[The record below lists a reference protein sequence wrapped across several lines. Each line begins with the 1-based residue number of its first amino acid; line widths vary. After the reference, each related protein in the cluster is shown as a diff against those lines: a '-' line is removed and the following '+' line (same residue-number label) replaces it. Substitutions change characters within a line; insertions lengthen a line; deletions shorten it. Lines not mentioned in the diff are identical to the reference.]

1 MDFAVEQRKGSEKSE
16 MQKPER
22 LKELPPY
29 LFAEIDRLKEEAKGK
44 GVDIISL
51 GIGDPDQPTPPHII
65 GELERA
71 ARDPGN
77 HHYPDYEG
85 LAELRKAISSWYRK
99 RFGVELNPE
108 DEVLPLIGAKEGI
121 GHLPLACINPGDV
134 VLVPDPGYPVYR
146 AGTVFAGGIPRLLPL
161 RKENGFLPDLED
173 IGKGDLE
180 KTKMIFLNYP
190 NNPTGAV
197 AEREFFKRLVKLASA
212 RGIVICHDATYSEIY
227 YDGYKP
233 LSLLQI
239 EGAKE
244 VAIEF
249 HSLSKTYNMTGWRIG
264 WVSGNSRVLK
274 SLREI
279 KTNLDSGIFQ
289 AIQHAGIKAL
299 SGPQECVE
307 RMRKIY
313 QRRRDILAQGLEE
326 LGWEFEKPKATFYLW
341 VSVPGGHSSAEW
353 ATSLL
358 KNYGVVVTP
367 GVGFGKHGEG
377 YIRIALTVD
386 NERLREALQ
395 RMKKSL

>member
-1 MDFAVEQRKGSEKSE
+1 MEKS
-16 MQKPER
+16 ER

-29 LFAEIDRLKEEAKGK
+29 LFAEIDRLKEEAKSK
-44 GVDIISL
+44 GLDIINL
-51 GIGDPDQPTPPHII
+51 GIGDPDQPTPSYII
-65 GELERA
+65 AELEKA
-71 ARDPGN
+71 ARDPRN
-77 HHYPDYEG
+77 HRYADYEG
-85 LAELRKAISSWYRK
+85 LPELRKAISSWYRE

-134 VLVPDPGYPVYR
+134 VLIPDPGYPVYR
-146 AGTVFAGGIPRLLPL
+146 AGTIFAGGIPCPMPL

-173 IGKGDLE
+173 IDRESLK
-180 KTKMIFLNYP
+180 KAKIIFLNYP
-190 NNPTGAV
+190 NNPTGAI
-197 AEREFFKRLVKLASA
+197 AERDFFERVVKFASTK
-212 RGIVICHDATYSEIY
+212 GIVVCHDATYSEVS

-244 VAIEF
+244 VGIEF

-264 WVSGNSRVLK
+264 WVSGNARVLK

-289 AIQHAGIKAL
+289 AIQYAGIKAL
-299 SGPQECVE
+299 SGPHDCVE

-313 QRRRDILAQGLEE
+313 QERRDVLAQGLKD

-341 VSVPGGHSSAEW
+341 VSVPRGHTSTQW
-353 ATSLL
+353 AASLL
-358 KNYGVVVTP
+358 QNSGVVVTP
-367 GVGFGKHGEG
+367 GVGFGKYGEG

-386 NERLREALQ
+386 KERLVEALK
-395 RMKKSL
+395 RIKKSL

>member
-1 MDFAVEQRKGSEKSE
+1 

-22 LKELPPY
+22 LRELPPY
-29 LFAEIDRLKEEAKGK
+29 LFAEIDRLKEEAKSK
-44 GVDIISL
+44 GADIINL
-51 GIGDPDQPTPPHII
+51 GIGDPDQPTPSHII

-99 RFGVELNPE
+99 RFGVELNAE

-146 AGTVFAGGIPRLLPL
+146 AGTVFAGGIPRSLPL
-161 RKENGFLPDLED
+161 RKENGFLPDLEGID
-173 IGKGDLE
+173 KGDLK
-180 KTKMIFLNYP
+180 KTRIIFLNYP

-197 AEREFFKRLVKLASA
+197 AEREFFKRLVNFASA
-212 RGIVICHDATYSEIY
+212 RGIIICHDATYSEIF

-264 WVSGNSRVLK
+264 WVSGNARILK
-274 SLREI
+274 ALREV

-289 AIQHAGIKAL
+289 AIQYAGIKAL
-299 SGPQECVE
+299 SGPQDCVE

-313 QRRRDILAQGLEE
+313 QERRDVLAEGLEE

-341 VSVPGGHSSAEW
+341 ISIPQGHTSTQW

-358 KNYGVVVTP
+358 QNSGVVVTP
-367 GVGFGKHGEG
+367 GVGFGKYGEG
-377 YIRIALTVD
+377 YIRIALTVGK
-386 NERLREALQ
+386 ERLNEALE
-395 RMKKSL
+395 RIKNL